1 MIMTKDVVEL
11 SRQRP
16 WTLGL
21 QEERE
26 KAQRLQT
33 MEILRRAPHST
44 PCKLKVVLRVR
55 PFGLPFDTTPNVL
68 DSAPRLGDWISVEGG
83 ERQQFTTAVLGPEAT
98 QHDVYKECAMPLL
111 EAVLGGQHS
120 SLFAYGQTGSGKTFS
135 MLGAEGGRCP
145 AKLDGIVPQLVGEL
159 FRRFAR
165 QTTQGERE
173 YQIHVSYVEI
183 YSHRVYDLIA
193 PEGAPSGPGAPRGG
207 GVYGARP
214 PELALRETS
223 DGDFLVV
230 GATTERVYSSAG
242 LTNLIE
248 RATARRTTSSNDVH
262 EHSSRSHAFLTL
274 HLERRTAE
282 GGIERRQTTRFH
294 LVDLAGSENFDS
306 KESDVGINF
315 GLLALGKVCV
325 AWAARHRIR
334 PHPVFAPCMLS
345 CTLSRMLSRHA
356 PSPVRC

>member
-1 MIMTKDVVEL
+1 MRNSHVPTVSGFVSQPLDAVPMNGEVWTSVRSTGRRTSVRRRGSAPPMIMRKDLVEL
-11 SRQRP
+11 AKLRP

-26 KAQRLQT
+26 RAMRLQE

-44 PCKLKVVLRVR
+44 PCKLKVVLRIR
-55 PFGLPFDTTPNVL
+55 PYQPFDTTPNVL
-68 DSAPRLGDWISVEGG
+68 ASEPRVGDWLSVEGG
-83 ERQQFTTAVLGPEAT
+83 EQQRFTTAVLGPQAT
-98 QHDVYKECAMPLL
+98 QHDVYKECAVPLL
-111 EAVLGGQHS
+111 EAALTGQHS
-120 SLFAYGQTGSGKTFS
+120 CLFAYGQTGSGKTFS

-193 PEGAPSGPGAPRGG
+193 PDGPPAGPGAPRGS

-242 LTNLIE
+242 LT
-248 RATARRTTSSNDVH
+248 
-262 EHSSRSHAFLTL
+262 
-274 HLERRTAE
+274 
-282 GGIERRQTTRFH
+282 
-294 LVDLAGSENFDS
+294 
-306 KESDVGINF
+306 
-315 GLLALGKVCV
+315 
-325 AWAARHRIR
+325 
-334 PHPVFAPCMLS
+334 
-345 CTLSRMLSRHA
+345 
-356 PSPVRC
+356 